1 MLFLDADDVIRIA
14 RRTIG
19 PDVQIRDA
27 GLIEAAIA
35 RPRAT
40 VGGQYAHPSLTEMAA
55 ALTHSLVTN
64 HAFVDGNKRVGLA
77 CLLVFLRLNGRRL
90 TWTNDEAHDVIYRI
104 ADGSLRDVN
113 EIARSLDRGTD

>member
-1 MLFLDADDVIRIA
+1 MLFLDADDVLKIA

-19 PDVQIRDA
+19 PDVQIRDP
-27 GLIEAAIA
+27 GLIEAATA

-40 VGGQYAHPSLTEMAA
+40 VGGQYAYPSLTEMAA

-77 CLLVFLRLNGRRL
+77 CLLVFLRLNGRHL
-90 TWTNDEAHDVIYRI
+90 TWTNDEAYDVIYRI
-104 ADGSLRDVN
+104 ADGTLRDVN

>member
-1 MLFLDADDVIRIA
+1 MLFLDADDVLRIA

-19 PDVQIRDA
+19 PDVQLRDP

-40 VGGQYAHPSLTEMAA
+40 VGGRYAYRSLVDMAA

-90 TWTNDEAHDVIYRI
+90 TWTNDEAYDVIYRI
-104 ADGSLRDVN
+104 ADGTLRDVT
-113 EIARSLDRGTD
+113 EIARAIDRGIH